1 MAFGDDMIFIIFL
14 GQAYDFQKMH
24 SFAIRYYLKA
34 ANLKPS
40 DERLWIAVG
49 DVYQE
54 LDSLVFAQK
63 AYKRAI
69 K

>member
-1 MAFGDDMIFIIFL
+1 
-14 GQAYDFQKMH
+14 MH
-24 SFAIRYYLKA
+24 WFAIRYYLKA